1 MVFPM
6 LKHRRHDQGPARI
19 LIAVVLSAALL
30 ILPVDRAFA
39 GRGDKSGT
47 AAAPQL
53 LIPVGAVSIALG
65 GAGLA
70 TSTGIEAMYW
80 NPAGLAR
87 EGNGTDVMFSHMSY
101 LADISVEY
109 AGVSTRLGSLG
120 SVGLSMKSLAVGTIP
135 VTTEDAP
142 DGTGETASPTFLV
155 VGGTFSRQISEK
167 IFAGITANIIY
178 ESMDRVSASGVAFS
192 AGVQYLGLGGI
203 EGLSLGVAVKNV
215 GPGMTYDGSGLLR
228 NAEIGDASRGTSPV
242 KIQAARADLPSTIE
256 FGLGYSFALSDR
268 NNLRISSV
276 FQNNNYSED
285 EYRFGGE
292 YLYDNLVALRAGMT
306 ISPQDAGNEYI
317 YGPSG
322 GLGIHTLV
330 NEVRVSVDYAYR
342 WVRYFSGNHV
352 ITLSVGF

>member
-1 MVFPM
+1 M
-6 LKHRRHDQGPARI
+6 LTPRTVARVSGRRS
-19 LIAVVLSAALL
+19 IAAAALL
-30 ILPVDRAFA
+30 FAAFLMLPLNGAFA

-47 AAAPQL
+47 AGASQL

-70 TSTGIEAMYW
+70 TSTGVEAMYW

-87 EGNGTDVMFSHMSY
+87 QENGTDLMFSHMTY
-101 LADISVEY
+101 LADINVEY
-109 AGVSTRLGSLG
+109 AGVSTRVGSLG
-120 SVGLSMKSLAVGTIP
+120 HLGLSLKSLVVGSIP

-142 DGTGETASPTFLV
+142 DGTGETASPTFVV
-155 VGGTFSRQISEK
+155 VGGTFSRQVSEK
-167 IFAGITANIIY
+167 IFVGITTNIIY

-215 GPGMTYDGSGLLR
+215 GPGLKYDGSGLLR
-228 NAEIGDASRGTSPV
+228 NADIGDASRGISPV
-242 KIQAARADLPSTIE
+242 KIQAAQAELPSTIE
-256 FGLGYSFALSDR
+256 FGLGYTFNPSDR
-268 NNLRISSV
+268 NTLRFSSV

-306 ISPQDAGNEYI
+306 VSPQDPGNEYI

-322 GLGIHTLV
+322 GIGIHTVV

-352 ITLSVGF
+352 VTLSVGF